1 MFITWEGVGLLSFL
15 LVSFWYSKANTLKSG
30 FKVLFYNR
38 LGDFFFFMALGLVVY
53 LTKSD
58 SFLASLSLLSAQP
71 ELEVSSG
78 VSALASSFVAVALL
92 LVILSK
98 SAQFG
103 FHIWLL
109 EAMEA
114 PLPASSLIHSA
125 TLVCAGAVL
134 FFKIPSVVYLSGAL
148 ASYLVI

>member
-1 MFITWEGVGLLSFL
+1 M
-15 LVSFWYSKANTLKSG
+15 SG
-30 FKVLFYNR
+30 
-38 LGDFFFFMALGLVVY
+38 AL
-53 LTKSD
+53 T
-58 SFLASLSLLSAQP
+58 LSLLLGFS
-71 ELEVSSG
+71 
-78 VSALASSFVAVALL
+78 LL

-134 FFKIPSVVYLSGAL
+134 FFKVPGVVYLWGPLS
-148 ASYLVI
+148 SYLII

>member
-1 MFITWEGVGLLSFL
+1 MLSFL
-15 LVSFWYSKANTLKSG
+15 LVSFWYSKINTLKSG

-38 LGDFFFFMALGLVVY
+38 LGDFFFFIALGLTLY
-53 LTKSD
+53 LTKTD
-58 SFLASLSLLSAQP
+58 SFLSSLSIIETQNQLDVSVAGDLTLSLLLGFS
-71 ELEVSSG
+71 
-78 VSALASSFVAVALL
+78 LL

-134 FFKIPSVVYLSGAL
+134 FFKVPGVVYLWGPLS
-148 ASYLVI
+148 SYLII